1 MEIKSIATFH
11 SPFGSKFGIPKQSNV
26 VASLQGTIVFE
37 PEYRCADALRG
48 LEGFDFLWLIWGF
61 SANRHKAFSPVVRP
75 PRLGGN
81 EKVGV
86 FASRSPYRPNPLRLS
101 SVRLKRIEWESYN
114 GPLIHVLG
122 ADLKDGTPIYDI
134 KPYVPFAD
142 AHAEARSGFVDAH
155 SWQTLRVVFSPAVE
169 EYLRKEGMDTELL
182 EQLRDV
188 LAQDPRPH
196 YHADPLR
203 VYGMTF
209 AGIDVHFR
217 VEGQTLF
224 VIP

>member
-1 MEIKSIATFH
+1 MLRLAEIMNDSPTPVEVGGKTYNITALKMGTQVLIAEETCKIQKHQEGNLVDMFNQ
-11 SPFGSKFGIPKQSNV
+11 F
-26 VASLQGTIVFE
+26 ARSL
-37 PEYRCADALRG
+37 PA
-48 LEGFDFLWLIWGF
+48 
-61 SANRHKAFSPVVRP
+61 VVRC
-75 PRLGGN
+75 LA
-81 EKVGV
+81 
-86 FASRSPYRPNPLRLS
+86 FAVLNDKDKIYKNYATKEFSDEFNSLCE
-101 SVRLKRIEWESYN
+101 RIEWESYN

-155 SWQTLRVVFSPAVE
+155 SWQTLRVVFSTAVE

-224 VIP
+224 VMP